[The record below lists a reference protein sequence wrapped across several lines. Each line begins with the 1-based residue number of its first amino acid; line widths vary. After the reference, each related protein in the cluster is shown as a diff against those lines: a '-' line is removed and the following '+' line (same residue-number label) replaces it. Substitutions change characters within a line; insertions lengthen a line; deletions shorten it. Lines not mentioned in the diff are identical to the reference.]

1 MRYQPYNRGGTR
13 SCCGCFIHQNQTPSA
28 ASPLGITALLIGLAL
43 ALSIAVYAI
52 WHHELSTLM
61 SLEQIRTRDDAHLDG
76 SVYKMEVSGGF
87 YLEEFLEQGGVQS
100 DSELIA
106 FITSHITKGLLDMG
120 ISAPEIACSSFTAQT
135 PEGIGSLAGTTTSPR
150 PIPAWSFTEGGGDR
164 HATISTTDLQFLG
177 IGVDADLEGLM
188 DKITCLAAP
197 YTPLDGMND
206 AGVSCGIYMSYQG
219 RRPWPQ
225 IRTPTGPT

>member
-1 MRYQPYNRGGTR
+1 MESTKTR
-13 SCCGCFIHQNQTPSA
+13 RPLRRLL
-28 ASPLGITALLIGLAL
+28 LGITALLIGLAL

-61 SLEQIRTRDDAHLDG
+61 SLEQIRTRDDTHLDG

-135 PEGIGSLAGTTTSPR
+135 PEGDRLFGRNYDFSKTNTCLV
-150 PIPAWSFTEGGGDR
+150 FTEGGGDR

-219 RRPWPQ
+219 AETVATRCV
-225 IRTPTGPT
+225 